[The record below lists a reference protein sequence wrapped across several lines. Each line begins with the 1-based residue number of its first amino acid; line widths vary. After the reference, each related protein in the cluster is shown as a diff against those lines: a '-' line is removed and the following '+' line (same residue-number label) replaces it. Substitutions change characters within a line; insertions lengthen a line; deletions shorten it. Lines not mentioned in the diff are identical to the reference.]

1 MTLARIKNHFVNWRD
16 WEPNAIVVKELRQA
30 VRSWTVTGML
40 LLFLVVLFLISIS
53 FLVSQSFN
61 TAQNLHLGGTLFA
74 TFAGILSAASIL
86 FIPLYLGARIAAE
99 RVESNLDLLYV
110 STLSPARIIF
120 GKFLCGAYIALLF
133 FSACLPFMAFTNLL
147 RGVDL
152 PTIFFSMLVLYLL
165 VCAANQLNIFLACLP
180 IGRPLKILLALVSL
194 IFSFFIV
201 ARLSLNALMFSG
213 RGYGSMMFSG
223 VFWEGVLIA
232 FAIGAALTG
241 LFFVLSVTLISPPS
255 ANRAFLPRVYITV
268 LWIASLIAIFSFAR
282 KENWAEGTVLWSI
295 WTLITMA
302 FALPVCV
309 SNSDHYGPRI
319 RRKIPAKIWQRAL
332 AFPFYNGAA
341 SGLLWVAG
349 ITVIT
354 LIATKLATG
363 FFAVVFFPSGLSSKA
378 DISELLKS
386 ISIVVLYAFAYGLL
400 ALFLH
405 RKFLPKRPPKVAG
418 VIILTLIALGALVPN
433 IILFFFNRLSWNT
446 VEGLQIGNLFNVF
459 SLRETGLLKYHQF
472 FAGGFLLA
480 MILLNLGWFVRQIK
494 NFRPAPPEAP
504 PVLE

>member
-1 MTLARIKNHFVNWRD
+1 
-16 WEPNAIVVKELRQA
+16 
-30 VRSWTVTGML
+30 
-40 LLFLVVLFLISIS
+40 
-53 FLVSQSFN
+53 LVSQSFN
-61 TAQNLHLGGTLFA
+61 AAQNLHLGGTLFA

-86 FIPLYLGARIAAE
+86 FIPLYLGVRIAAE

-110 STLSPARIIF
+110 STLSPSKIVF

-180 IGRPLKILLALVSL
+180 IGRPLKILLALLSL
-194 IFSFFIV
+194 IFSFFV
-201 ARLSLNALMFSG
+201 VGRLSLNALMFSG

-223 VFWEGVLIA
+223 AFWEGFLIA
-232 FAIGAALTG
+232 FAIVAALTG

-268 LWIASLIAIFSFAR
+268 LWILSLIAIFSFAP
-282 KENWAEGTVLWSI
+282 KTFWMFGTFLWNA

-309 SNSDHYGPRI
+309 SNGDHVGPRL

-349 ITVIT
+349 ITVAT
-354 LIATKLATG
+354 LVATKLAALFSRSTSFVG
-363 FFAVVFFPSGLSSKA
+363 FSAPAEVQ
-378 DISELLKS
+378 EYLKS
-386 ISIVVLYAFAYGLL
+386 LAIVVLYAFAYSLL
-400 ALFLH
+400 ALFIH
-405 RKFLPKRPPKVAG
+405 RKFFPKRPPKVAG
-418 VIILTLIALGALVPN
+418 VIILTLIALGALAPN

-459 SLRETGLLKYHQF
+459 SLRETDQLKYHEF

-480 MILLNLGWFVRQIK
+480 MILLNLRWFLRQVK
-494 NFRPAPPEAP
+494 NFRPTPPEAP

>member
-1 MTLARIKNHFVNWRD
+1 MTFARIKTHFVNWRE

-53 FLVSQSFN
+53 FLVSQTFN

-74 TFAGILSAASIL
+74 TFAVILTAASIL
-86 FIPLYLGARIAAE
+86 FIPLYLGVRIAAE

-110 STLSPARIIF
+110 STLSPTKIIF

-165 VCAANQLNIFLACLP
+165 VCAANQVNIFLACLP

-201 ARLSLNALMFSG
+201 GRLSINAMMVSG
-213 RGYGSMMFSG
+213 RGLGSMMLSG
-223 VFWEGVLIA
+223 TFWEGFLIA
-232 FAIGAALTG
+232 LAIGMAITG
-241 LFFVLSVTLISPPS
+241 LFFVLSVTLISPAS

-268 LWIASLIAIFSFAR
+268 SWLASFVAILISLHKIDRLEAVLIWNAWIL
-282 KENWAEGTVLWSI
+282 TV
-295 WTLITMA
+295 MA
-302 FALPVCV
+302 CALPVCI
-309 SNSDHYGPRI
+309 SNSDHFGPRI
-319 RRKIPAKIWQRAL
+319 RRKIPATVWQRAL
-332 AFPFYNGAA
+332 VFPFYNGAA
-341 SGLLWVAG
+341 GGLLWVAG
-349 ITVIT
+349 TTVVT
-354 LIATKLATG
+354 LVLTRLIMG
-363 FFAVVFFPSGLSSKA
+363 FFAATSSVGIA
-378 DISELLKS
+378 PPDALQFQSC

-400 ALFLH
+400 ALFIH
-405 RKFLPKRPPKVAG
+405 RKFLPKRPPKVVG
-418 VIILTLIALGALVPN
+418 VLLLTLVALGALAPN
-433 IILFFFNRLSWNT
+433 IILFFFNRLSWST
-446 VEGLQIGNLFNVF
+446 VEGLQIGNMFNVF
-459 SLRETGLLKYHQF
+459 SVRDTGLLAYHQL
-472 FAGGFLLA
+472 FAGVFLLV
-480 MILLNLGWFVRQIK
+480 MILLNLRWFIRQVK
-494 NFRPAPPEAP
+494 NFQPTPPPAP

>member
-268 LWIASLIAIFSFAR
+268 LWIASLIAIFSFAP
-282 KENWAEGTVLWSI
+282 KADWVEGIFFWSI
-295 WTLITMA
+295 WTLIIMA
-302 FALPVCV
+302 FSLPVCV

-319 RRKIPAKIWQRAL
+319 RRKIPAKLWQRAFL
-332 AFPFYNGAA
+332 FPFYNGAA
-341 SGLLWVAG
+341 SGLLWVVG

-354 LIATKLATG
+354 LIVTKLAPAFFMVAFPTG
-363 FFAVVFFPSGLSSKA
+363 FSSAA
-378 DISELLKS
+378 DISEFLRS
-386 ISIVVLYAFAYGLL
+386 ISIVAVYAFAYGLL